1 MLNKV
6 VSLLKESQNIAIYT
20 HINIDCDAMGS
31 SLAVRE
37 ALMSLGKNVDVY
49 ANSNFPSNFAF
60 YGDLS
65 FVNKKSIEGKYD
77 LALCVDAASESR
89 LGKYKYTYRKGVKNT
104 VCIDHHISNEGYCK
118 CNYISEASSTAEI
131 LFDVILALGVR
142 FTEKMCKFLLS
153 GIITDTGR
161 FSHSANSKTFTIV
174 SKLIKF
180 GKIKMEE
187 VSEPIL
193 QSMEM
198 EEFKLLQR
206 AYQKI
211 EFYADK
217 KLAIV
222 MFSRK
227 DFEETGTTLENT
239 DAFPDLPL
247 QLASVQFAILASED
261 DQGYFRISFRS
272 KGEIS
277 ARAVAESFGGG
288 GHLNASG
295 CKLFGEFD
303 EIKQKLLD
311 SSLEILGWKK

>member
-37 ALMSLGKNVDVY
+37 ALISLGKNVDVY

-77 LALCVDAASESR
+77 LALCVDSASESR

-118 CNYISEASSTAEI
+118 CNYIRAASSTAEI
-131 LFDVILALGVR
+131 LFDVISALGVR

-217 KLAIV
+217 KLAII

-227 DFEETGTTLENT
+227 DFGETGTTLENT

-277 ARAVAESFGGG
+277 ARDVAESFGGG

-295 CKLFGEFD
+295 CKIFGSFD
-303 EIKQKLLD
+303 EVKDRLLNNAF
-311 SSLEILGWKK
+311 EVLGWKK